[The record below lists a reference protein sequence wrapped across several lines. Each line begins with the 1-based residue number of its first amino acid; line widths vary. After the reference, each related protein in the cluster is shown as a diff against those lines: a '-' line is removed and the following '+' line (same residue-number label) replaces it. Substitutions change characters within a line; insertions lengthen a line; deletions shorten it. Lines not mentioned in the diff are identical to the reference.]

1 MTFLKFQTHLLY
13 DSTISIFGRSN
24 VQSAIDKFFS
34 SAVVRHWYCF
44 NEFIIT
50 RTVGFGPWFW
60 ALDSGFPGPRSR
72 FRNKTQPECQKHVTN
87 YKYNWAPFGKP
98 MLKMV
103 SISSQTESQADS
115 NLSKTDPY
123 HSDRD
128 CPNRYGKYSTGMFI
142 LKLLNFEI
150 VLKIGTFVVIIR

>member
-50 RTVGFGPWFW
+50 RIVGFGHWFR
-60 ALDSGFPGPRSR
+60 ALDSGFGPWSGPRPR

-98 MLKMV
+98 MLKTV
-103 SISSQTESQADS
+103 LISNQSKTVRLRLSVPVRVGTVSYQRARLFWNRSIS
-115 NLSKTDPY
+115 
-123 HSDRD
+123 
-128 CPNRYGKYSTGMFI
+128 
-142 LKLLNFEI
+142 KLFWKSELWS
-150 VLKIGTFVVIIR
+150 